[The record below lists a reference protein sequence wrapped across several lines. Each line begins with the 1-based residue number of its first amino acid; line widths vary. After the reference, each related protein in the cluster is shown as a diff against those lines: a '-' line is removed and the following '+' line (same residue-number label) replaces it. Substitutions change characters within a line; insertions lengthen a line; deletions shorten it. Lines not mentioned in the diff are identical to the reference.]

1 MERYFVIEGDNV
13 LVFSDREGMLAEL
26 NNRLR
31 SGGTKISEW
40 DFEKD
45 NELVY
50 NDDILVIFGKLIKF
64 ENKISIIED

>member
-1 MERYFVIEGDNV
+1 MERYFVVEGDNV
-13 LVFSDREGMLAEL
+13 SVFSDREDMLAKL

-31 SGGTKISEW
+31 SGGAKISEW

-45 NELVY
+45 NELLY
-50 NDDILVIFGKLIKF
+50 NDDIIVIFGKLIKF